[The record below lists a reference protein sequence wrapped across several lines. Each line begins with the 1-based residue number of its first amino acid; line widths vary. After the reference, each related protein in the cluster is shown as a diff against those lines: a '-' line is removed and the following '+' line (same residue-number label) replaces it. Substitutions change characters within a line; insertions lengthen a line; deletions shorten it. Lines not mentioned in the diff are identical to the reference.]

1 MQTKRHSIIES
12 CLNVASGMVIAFIIS
27 QLAHLYEQD
36 IQKYIWSGFVWKISA
51 GSNIIMT
58 IIFTI
63 VSVIRGYTWRRYFN
77 KKVFL
82 SGALHETTKK

>member
-63 VSVIRGYTWRRYFN
+63 VSFGDTAPTAEFVLEETDTS
-77 KKVFL
+77 FL
-82 SGALHETTKK
+82 DGMEIN